1 MRARARARDE
11 SFPPA
16 INTHVNLRPNRS
28 NQPRNPHTIPIPTPA
43 VGPQQPGPAPQGAAP
58 GPAQP
63 PVDLSTLSPEE
74 REFWEKKQ
82 KADELRAKEVFET
95 KASWGWLVIRVD
107 V

>member
-1 MRARARARDE
+1 MRYYYHARIACTRAIHVDP
-11 SFPPA
+11 SQSAPTHLPTQSPPPPA
-16 INTHVNLRPNRS
+16 I
-28 NQPRNPHTIPIPTPA
+28 
-43 VGPQQPGPAPQGAAP
+43 GPQAPGPVPQGAAP

-95 KASWGWLVIRVD
+95 KASRGIEVS
-107 V
+107 

>member
-1 MRARARARDE
+1 M
-11 SFPPA
+11 
-16 INTHVNLRPNRS
+16 
-28 NQPRNPHTIPIPTPA
+28 
-43 VGPQQPGPAPQGAAP
+43 PQGAAP

-95 KASWGWLVIRVD
+95 KAS
-107 V
+107 